1 MRKLIGALVLVLLIV
16 SVIVAATMNGRAPG
30 KRPLPGGE
38 RIAVVYIQ
46 GIITTQTISGG
57 PFGGSTAGIRGV
69 VDALRRVEEDPAI
82 KAVVLRL
89 DSPGGSA
96 AASQEVAAQVERV
109 KKAGKKVVV
118 SMGDVAASGAYWIA
132 AGADRIVADPAT
144 VTGSIGVLIETIQ
157 VTGLYGKIGVNKEV
171 VKSGPFKDMGSESRP
186 MTAEERTI
194 LQKMVDDIYDQ
205 FVDRVAQGRN
215 MRREQ
220 VLVLA
225 DGRVFTGR
233 QAKSA
238 GLVDELGD
246 FRDAVREAGRL
257 AGIKGE
263 PEVTD
268 LGPTNFWDFLTR
280 NMTGRTLYPADMLPA
295 WLLCSPL
302 TQR

>member
-1 MRKLIGALVLVLLIV
+1 VRKLIGALVLVLLIV
-16 SVIVAATMNGRAPG
+16 SVIVAATMNGRALG

>member
-16 SVIVAATMNGRAPG
+16 SVIVAATMNGRALG

-57 PFGGSTAGIRGV
+57 PFGGSTVGIRGV

>member
-1 MRKLIGALVLVLLIV
+1 
-16 SVIVAATMNGRAPG
+16 MNGRALG

>member
-1 MRKLIGALVLVLLIV
+1 
-16 SVIVAATMNGRAPG
+16 
-30 KRPLPGGE
+30 
-38 RIAVVYIQ
+38 
-46 GIITTQTISGG
+46 
-57 PFGGSTAGIRGV
+57 
-69 VDALRRVEEDPAI
+69 
-82 KAVVLRL
+82 
-89 DSPGGSA
+89 
-96 AASQEVAAQVERV
+96 
-109 KKAGKKVVV
+109 
-118 SMGDVAASGAYWIA
+118 MGDVAASGAYWIA